1 MAISG
6 GDGSIILTT
15 KVDTKGIESALAK
28 MRQQAKGTGSA
39 FESISN
45 FIRTQETRLAALRQE
60 YASYVLK
67 NEQGSAAAKKLAADI
82 KNLSTSL
89 TQNKA
94 RLDAASAS
102 AMNFGAKT
110 KTAIS
115 GVGASLKTLATYL
128 IGIQTVFSFVSF
140 SKQAGEFATQ
150 TEASV
155 QRLVDIYGEAAQS
168 VGNFIDENARAIG
181 MSRSAGSAIAS
192 TYGNLLSVWAD
203 QATNA
208 ELTNYLLNQTAVV
221 ASKTGR
227 TTTDVAERI
236 RSGLLGNTEAIED
249 LGINVNIK
257 TIEITNAFK
266 RIADGRS
273 WEQLNA
279 YEQAQVRTL
288 AILEQSTNKYGTTV
302 AETTATV
309 RNQYQAAYEDFKNT
323 WGQVVNTIL
332 IPVLNVATQVLNVL
346 TRGLQIIAG
355 ITGKTIKSMQG
366 QAAGANGVANAIGGA
381 VDKQNALTDAT
392 KKTAKEQKKML
403 AEFDEIK
410 KISDGSAESGG
421 AGSAGAGVGGISG
434 LGSTEFNGE
443 YDNAFVDKINTDL
456 AVIMGYVGF
465 ALVAIGIILICFG
478 QIAWGIGF
486 VIAGAAIFAVS
497 QAALSEGEAAQ
508 KARKVMNGIIAG
520 ISLLA
525 LVLGIILVATGASI
539 PLGVGLIIVG
549 VAGIATAVAL
559 NWNTVKNSV
568 KKFVDKNA
576 GLIVG
581 VASALIVLGII
592 LCMVGV
598 ITPLS
603 IGLIVAGAAILAST
617 VAIDWDATKSAVKK
631 FFQDNAGLIVGV
643 SLAIL
648 VIGIILCACGVVTP
662 LTIGMIVF
670 GAAGLVST
678 VALNW
683 DKIKNS
689 VSNFLK
695 NNQKLIV
702 GVSLA
707 LLVLG
712 IILCCTGVALPLG
725 IGLIVAGAGGLASIV
740 ALNWDT
746 VKEKVSTVF
755 NNVSNWVQT
764 WGILILGIILV
775 CSGTGMA
782 LGLALMK
789 KGGASL
795 AEAQDPM
802 WNSIVDK
809 VKSVWQAVKSYWD
822 THIAKWFTFEH
833 WAGMGRNMMNG
844 LISKIE
850 GGLNNIMSRFNSSG
864 IGSLLGAVS
873 EGFGFNIPT
882 SISIPRLANG
892 AVIPPNHEFLAV
904 LGDQKR
910 GTNIEAPLETIK
922 QAVAEVIGVGV
933 SNSGDVNLNVY
944 LDSKQ
949 FYKAIIKRNNESIR
963 MTGKNPLA
971 PQKGVMV

>member
-15 KVDTKGIESALAK
+15 SVDTSGIKKGLKDAEKFAEMSTSKQRSLAQSLSQIYRKQGMTQSEAQRKAWKDLKESTVAAEDYASALNDV
-28 MRQQAKGTGSA
+28 S
-39 FESISN
+39 
-45 FIRTQETRLAALRQE
+45 
-60 YASYVLK
+60 
-67 NEQGSAAAKKLAADI
+67 
-82 KNLSTSL
+82 
-89 TQNKA
+89 
-94 RLDAASAS
+94 
-102 AMNFGAKT
+102 AKT
-110 KTAIS
+110 KAFGNQSETSAGKAKTAFTGLKTTI
-115 GVGASLKTLATYL
+115 KTLATYF
-128 IGIQTVFSFVSF
+128 IGIQTVLKAFSFS
-140 SKQAGEFATQ
+140 GEASAFATQ

-155 QRLVDIYGEAAQS
+155 QRLVDIYGEASES
-168 VGNFIDENARAIG
+168 VGNFIDVNAHALG
-181 MSRSAGSAIAS
+181 MSKAAAAS
-192 TYGNLLSVWAD
+192 FSSVYGNLFSVWAD

-208 ELTNYLLNQTAVV
+208 ELTNRYLNMTAVV

-227 TTTDVAERI
+227 TVQDVQERI

-249 LGINVNIK
+249 LGVFVNVK
-257 TIEITNAFK
+257 TIEMTDAFQ
-266 RIADGRS
+266 RMANGRS
-273 WEQLNA
+273 WEQLDA
-279 YEQAQVRTL
+279 YAQQQIRTM
-288 AILEQSTNKYGTTV
+288 AILEQATSKYGNTV
-302 AETTATV
+302 ANTTATT
-309 RNQYQAAYEDFKNT
+309 RAQYQAAYEDFKNT

-355 ITGKTIKSMQG
+355 ITGKTIKSMQS
-366 QAAGANGVANAIGGA
+366 QTAGANGVANAIGGA
-381 VDKQNALTDAT
+381 VDNQNALTDAT

-410 KISDGSAESGG
+410 KLSDSSAESGG
-421 AGSAGAGVGGISG
+421 AGSAGAGTGGISG

-443 YDNAFVDKINTDL
+443 YDNSFVDKINTDL

-603 IGLIVAGAAILAST
+603 IGLIVAGAAILATT
-617 VAIDWDATKSAVKK
+617 VALNWDDAKNSVKK
-631 FFQDNAGLIVGV
+631 FLQDNAGLIVGI

-648 VIGIILCACGVVTP
+648 VVGIILCVCGIITP
-662 LTIGMIVF
+662 LSIGMIVF
-670 GAAGLVST
+670 GAAGLAAT

-683 DKIKNS
+683 DKVKNS

-695 NNQKLIV
+695 SNQKLIV

-725 IGLIVAGAGGLASIV
+725 IGLIVAGAGGLASVV
-740 ALNWDT
+740 ALNWDA
-746 VKEKVSTVF
+746 VKEKVSTTF
-755 NNVSNWVQT
+755 TNISNWVQT

-795 AEAQDPM
+795 TEAQDPM

-850 GGLNNIMSRFNSSG
+850 SGLNNIMSRFNNSG
-864 IGSLLGAVS
+864 IGSLLSAVS
-873 EGFGFNIPT
+873 GGLGVSIPT
-882 SISIPRLANG
+882 SISIPRLAKG
-892 AVIPPNHEFLAV
+892 AVIPPNNEFLAV

-933 SNSGDVNLNVY
+933 SNSGDINLTVNLDGKTVY
-944 LDSKQ
+944 KT
-949 FYKAIIKRNNESIR
+949 IIKRNNESIR